1 MSNLSKLASLGIGAE
16 ILGQLIR
23 FLYCGEILLS
33 RKNLREILKYA
44 DYFGIEFLVVKC
56 TELYSN
62 GFKMDFDLA
71 IEIRNVWR
79 SGGHSTLKM
88 ALKKANKYLKV
99 SILKENARVSIEK
112 YRPQMLKNI
121 NFLILMF

>member
-1 MSNLSKLASLGIGAE
+1 MPSLSKFASLGIDAE

-23 FLYCGEILLS
+23 FLYCGEILLN

-44 DYFGIEFLVVKC
+44 DYYGIEFLMAKC
-56 TELYSN
+56 TEFYLN
-62 GFKMDFDLA
+62 GLEMDYDLA

-79 SGGHSTLKM
+79 SRDHSTLKM

-99 SILKENARVSIEK
+99 SFLK
-112 YRPQMLKNI
+112 
-121 NFLILMF
+121 